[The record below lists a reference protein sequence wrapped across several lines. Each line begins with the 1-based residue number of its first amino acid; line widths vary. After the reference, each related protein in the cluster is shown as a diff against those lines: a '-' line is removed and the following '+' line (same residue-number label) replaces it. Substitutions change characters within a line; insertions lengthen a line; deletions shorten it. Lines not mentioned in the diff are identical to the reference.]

1 MVQPPIGSHHQ
12 GAMTPQQHQQQAQ
25 AAAHA
30 IEQAKRRSSKP
41 TDKTMPDGVE
51 NVVIGD
57 GVQRYREL
65 RDLERRLDATMTRK
79 RLDVV
84 DSVTRNPKRYRTLR
98 IWISNTVEDQAW
110 QGNGLNVDSFDFSST
125 VEATYRVKIEGRLL
139 GEDDE
144 EKSEDEIVKKDD
156 AGEGQMDT
164 DAKPKAAKPASAKPG
179 QRYRFSHFFKSLSVE
194 FSDRSRARNGAEQS
208 IEWKKPDRTPA
219 ASNLPAAADFDELT
233 FKRSGDENTNVI
245 INLQRHE
252 EPDRFAL
259 SPPLAEIVDM
269 QEGTRPEIV
278 QGLYEYIKL
287 MGLQEDEE
295 KRNFRCDELLRPV
308 CNRPFAQL

>member
-12 GAMTPQQHQQQAQ
+12 VAMTPQQLQQQAQ

-30 IEQAKRRSSKP
+30 TEQAKRRSNKP
-41 TDKTMPDGVE
+41 TDRTMPDGVE
-51 NVVIGD
+51 SVVIGD
-57 GVQRYREL
+57 GVQRYRDL

-84 DSVTRNPKRYRTLR
+84 DSVTRNPKRYKTLR

-125 VEATYRVKIEGRLL
+125 VESSYRVKIEGRLL
-139 GEDDE
+139 GEEDDADKSDE
-144 EKSEDEIVKKDD
+144 EAAKKTDGGDD
-156 AGEGQMDT
+156 KMDT
-164 DAKPKAAKPASAKPG
+164 DAAAKAKAVKPASAKPG

-194 FSDRSRARNGAEQS
+194 FSDRNRARNGADQS
-208 IEWKKPDRTPA
+208 VEWKKPDRTPA

-233 FKRSGDENTNVI
+233 FKRSGDENTSII

-252 EPDRFAL
+252 EVDHFAL
-259 SPPLAEIVDM
+259 SPALAEIVDM
-269 QEGTRPEIV
+269 QEGSRPEIV

-295 KRNFRCDELLRPV
+295 KRNFRCDDLLRQV
-308 CNRPFAQL
+308 